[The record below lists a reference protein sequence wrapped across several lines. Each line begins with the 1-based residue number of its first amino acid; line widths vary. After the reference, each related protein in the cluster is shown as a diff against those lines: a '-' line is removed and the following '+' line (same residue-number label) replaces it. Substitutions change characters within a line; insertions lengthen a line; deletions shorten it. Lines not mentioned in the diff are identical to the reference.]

1 MPQIYVLPMPIFEK
15 NMIYDTRNDEKN
27 IHVVPKYRLDIYK
40 KQFIPNVI

>member
-1 MPQIYVLPMPIFEK
+1 MPQIYVLPKPGFEEK
-15 NMIYDTRNDEKN
+15 MYDTRNEEKN

>member
-1 MPQIYVLPMPIFEK
+1 MPQIYVLPMPVKK
-15 NMIYDTRNDEKN
+15 NVQYDTRNEEKN